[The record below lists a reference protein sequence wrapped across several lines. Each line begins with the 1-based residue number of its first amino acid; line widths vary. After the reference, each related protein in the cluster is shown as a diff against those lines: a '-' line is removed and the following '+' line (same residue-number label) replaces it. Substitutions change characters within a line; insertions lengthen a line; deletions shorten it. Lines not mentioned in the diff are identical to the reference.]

1 MNNWN
6 GIASLFIACVELVL
20 LINVLIFADKNRLSR
35 LAAAIILLLMIY
47 QALEFLMCSL
57 GFDSSFTAF
66 LAFADISFLPPLGLF
81 LVLTLFNYRSGLL
94 KLIFLPAVAFAV
106 YYGFIIDHFSVTTCT
121 VFYAVYNY
129 PQGDL
134 YGLFYYSPIII
145 TMIMLARGIPQTGPH
160 KIKHLSKILLGA
172 YIIIS
177 LPVIAAFIL
186 AYAGNM
192 SLVHSIVSVMC
203 KFALLL
209 ALALTYFSLNY
220 RESNE

>member
-1 MNNWN
+1 M
-6 GIASLFIACVELVL
+6 AAVL
-20 LINVLIFADKNRLSR
+20 
-35 LAAAIILLLMIY
+35 ILLLMIY
-47 QALEFLMCSL
+47 QALEFMMCSL
-57 GFDSSFTAF
+57 GFNSSFTTF
-66 LAFADISFLPPLGLF
+66 LAFSDISFLPPLGLF
-81 LVLTLFNYRSGLL
+81 LILRLFNYRGGKL
-94 KLIFLPAVAFAV
+94 KLIFLPAVAFV
-106 YYGFIIDHFSVTTCT
+106 IYYGFIIDRFSVTACT

-145 TMIMLARGIPQTGPH
+145 TMILLARGITQTGSE
-160 KIKHLSKILLGA
+160 KIKHLSKVLLGA

-186 AYAGNM
+186 AYVGNM

-209 ALALTYFSLNY
+209 AVSLTYFSLNY
-220 RESNE
+220 REPNE